1 MVAVEVS
8 GSDIV
13 EGLLSLDQEEII
25 SIINEL
31 WFDGEELFDIIKK
44 QDEKG
49 TDVMKELY
57 ELLKKE
63 IE

>member
-25 SIINEL
+25 NIINSL
-31 WFDGEELFDIIKK
+31 
-44 QDEKG
+44 
-49 TDVMKELY
+49 
-57 ELLKKE
+57 
-63 IE
+63 